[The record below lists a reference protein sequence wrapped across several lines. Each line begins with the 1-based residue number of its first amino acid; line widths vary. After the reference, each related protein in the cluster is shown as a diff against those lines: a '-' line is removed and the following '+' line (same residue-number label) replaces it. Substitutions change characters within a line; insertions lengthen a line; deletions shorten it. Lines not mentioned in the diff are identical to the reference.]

1 MRNKRGFIVVI
12 TKQTKDT
19 GKEKKNKKKKKERK
33 ISNWALN
40 HKK

>member
-19 GKEKKNKKKKKERK
+19 GKEKKNKKKKERK